1 METVALF
8 AQVVYLMF
16 SAVYVFKE
24 TVEHVL
30 LSAGEGH
37 HHHMGDEDVELLGSV
52 PLKYYWNVLLNFD
65 SSIDFPILLPVLSL
79 FSLLFNSLRFDNH
92 SKLVNGECC
101 SFTPF
106 HS

>member
-16 SAVYVFKE
+16 SAVCVFKE

-37 HHHMGDEDVELLGSV
+37 HHHSGDEDVELLGSV
-52 PLKYYWNVLLNFD
+52 RLKFMET
-65 SSIDFPILLPVLSL
+65 LPELSFQYRFSCTL
-79 FSLLFNSLRFDNH
+79 ALAYAPFFSLEFIAI
-92 SKLVNGECC
+92 K
-101 SFTPF
+101 
-106 HS
+106 

>member
-24 TVEHVL
+24 TVEHIL

-37 HHHMGDEDVELLGSV
+37 HHHTGDEDVELFGSE
-52 PLKYYWNVLLNFD
+52 LL
-65 SSIDFPILLPVLSL
+65 LQYR
-79 FSLLFNSLRFDNH
+79 FSNTLASAFA
-92 SKLVNGECC
+92 
-101 SFTPF
+101 PF
-106 HS
+106 STL

>member
-52 PLKYYWNVLLNFD
+52 HSKFLVIGIFTE
-65 SSIDFPILLPVLSL
+65 
-79 FSLLFNSLRFDNH
+79 LLF
-92 SKLVNGECC
+92 
-101 SFTPF
+101 
-106 HS
+106 